1 MDHHHNADVKTAT
14 KVRFQ
19 EPGKEGKEGG
29 AEEAEESNEEETKEV
44 KVQCKEHDIN
54 YITEC

>member
-19 EPGKEGKEGG
+19 EPGKEGG

-44 KVQCKEHDIN
+44 KMQCKEHE
-54 YITEC
+54 Y